1 MNTNIKVTIPAP
13 LELYTSEELM
23 REIKR
28 RRDIVILGNFY
39 SKQQITDLCGA
50 TPEEADAFLDEC
62 DPADN
67 DAVLENAN
75 LELQELFDTWKEERE
90 QECE

>member
-1 MNTNIKVTIPAP
+1 MIN
-13 LELYTSEELM
+13 ELKQYTSEKLMQEL
-23 REIKR
+23 KR
-28 RRDIVILGNFY
+28 RNDIIIIGNWYF
-39 SKQQITDLCGA
+39 KQHITDLCGA

-62 DPADN
+62 DPQEN

-75 LELQELFDTWKEERE
+75 LELQELFDTWREERE